1 MEEVL
6 DVVNEKDQFVRKASR
21 KEVREKAL
29 MYRVSR
35 VIILNKE
42 KKFLVQKR
50 SMQKDIYPGQW
61 DIGVAGTVSSGD
73 GYAGTAMRELME
85 ELGIV
90 GISNIQLMHSFL
102 FKIKHHSLEDN
113 SICKV
118 YKLNYDEKLVM
129 QREEIE
135 EIKFLAAGEVKKLI
149 AEEPFHPVGAI
160 IFKKY
165 LELKNKN

>member
-6 DVVNEKDQFVRKASR
+6 DVVNEKDQFVRKATR

-35 VIILNKE
+35 VIILDKDG
-42 KKFLVQKR
+42 KFLLQKR
-50 SMQKDIYPGQW
+50 SMQKDIYPGYW

-73 GYAGTAMRELME
+73 GYVGTAMRELME

-102 FKIKHHSLEDN
+102 FKLKYHSSIDN
-113 SICKV
+113 EHCKV
-118 YKLNYDEKLVM
+118 YKLIYDGKIIP
-129 QREEIE
+129 QKEEVD
-135 EIKFLAAGEVKKLI
+135 EIKFLTDEGTKELI
-149 AEEPFHPVGAI
+149 GTFNFHPVGAMT
-160 IFKKY
+160 FKKY
-165 LELKNKN
+165 LELKSN